1 MFDSREDILNE
12 LNTNEATGL
21 TSEEARRRLAED
33 GPNAFQESKP
43 PSLLKLIGEQM
54 NSLLIYILIAA
65 AIISGI
71 VGEISDA
78 VIIGIV
84 ILLNAVIGVVQESK
98 AEKALQE
105 LKKMST
111 PKAVVKRDNTIQE
124 IPSEELVVGDIV
136 ILDAGRFIP
145 ADLRLLETANLQVE
159 ESSLTGESTS
169 VDKDAEWSSEE
180 EVPLGD
186 QKNMAFMSTLVT
198 YGRGTAVVV
207 RKGMDTEIGKI
218 AQMLEIQEK
227 DMTPLQKKLDEL
239 GKILG
244 VAAIAVSIIIF
255 FIGFFQ
261 GRDVLEMFLI
271 AVSLAVAAIPEGLPA
286 IVTIVLALGVRRM
299 IKQNAVI
306 RKLPAVETLGA
317 VSVICSD
324 KTGTLTQNKMTV
336 THAYVNDTYQPLQ
349 ELNVENKTTR
359 LLTEAILLCNDA
371 TIEGEKQAGDPT
383 EVALIAAAGELGLSK
398 KQMEADYP
406 RIYERS
412 FDSERKMMSTVHKKN
427 GQHIVFVKGAIE
439 SLLPKITH
447 IEKDGKVDPLT
458 EADHSL
464 IMDHVNQMSEQALRV
479 LTVAYKYVPSNAE
492 LDEEIEENLTFLGL
506 TGMIDPPREE
516 VKASI
521 DQCKV
526 AGVKVVMITG
536 DHRKTALA
544 IAKELHIASEES
556 ETMTGQELN
565 KISDAQ
571 LKEKVK
577 DIHVFARVS
586 PEHKVRIVKALKSN
600 HEIVSM
606 TGDGVNDA
614 PSLKEADVGVA
625 MGITG
630 TDVAKGAAD
639 VVLTDDNFSTITAA
653 VEEGRNIYKNIKKSI
668 LYLLSCNLGEIVTLF
683 VGILLG
689 WPAPLTAV
697 HILWVNLV
705 TDTLPAIALGVDPED
720 PEVMNEKPR
729 AASEK
734 IFSKEDVVFSLWN
747 GLLIGALTL
756 FAFTEGLKIYS
767 GSNSLFT
774 TDFSLITGD
783 ALVHAQTMAFITL
796 SVSQL
801 FHSLNLRSDVK
812 SIFKVGLFKNRLLIG
827 AIVLGL
833 IIQASLVYVPFLHD
847 VFNIHYLSL
856 ADWLFVLGLSIIP
869 VVLNE
874 IVKAIKHVFA

>member
-1 MFDSREDILNE
+1 MVDSNDNLLNK
-12 LNTNEATGL
+12 LQTNEKTGL
-21 TSEEARRRLAED
+21 SSEEARRRLND
-33 GPNAFQESKP
+33 NGPNAFQDSKP
-43 PSLLKLIGEQM
+43 PSILKLIWEQM
-54 NSLLIYILIAA
+54 NSLLIYILIIA
-65 AIISGI
+65 AIISAI

-124 IPSEELVVGDIV
+124 IPSEDIVVGDIV
-136 ILDAGRFIP
+136 VLDAGRFIP
-145 ADLRLLETANLQVE
+145 ADLQLLDTANLQVE
-159 ESSLTGESTS
+159 ESSLTGESTA
-169 VDKDAEWSSEE
+169 VNKDANWSSDE

-186 QKNMAFMSTLVT
+186 QQNMAFMSTLVT
-198 YGRGTAVVV
+198 YGRATAVVV
-207 RKGMDTEIGKI
+207 RTGMDTEIGKI
-218 AQMLEIQEK
+218 AKMLDNQSK

-244 VAAIAVSIIIF
+244 VAAIAVSFIIF
-255 FIGFFQ
+255 MIGFFQ

-336 THAYVNDTYQPLQ
+336 THTYVNEEYTPLAD
-349 ELNVENKTTR
+349 LSLENPTSK
-359 LLTEAILLCNDA
+359 LFSQAIVLCNDA
-371 TIEGEKQAGDPT
+371 TINDDNQSGDPT
-383 EVALIAAAGELGLSK
+383 EVALVAAGETLGLK
-398 KQMEADYP
+398 KNALEEKYP
-406 RIYERS
+406 RTFERA
-412 FDSERKMMSTVHKKN
+412 FDSERKMMSTVHEKD
-427 GQHIVFVKGAIE
+427 GQQIVFVKGAIE
-439 SLLPKITH
+439 SLLPKLTH
-447 IEKDGKVDPLT
+447 IEKNGRVETLT
-458 EADHSL
+458 ETDHDT
-464 IMDHVNQMSEQALRV
+464 IMAEVNDMSEQALRV
-479 LTVAYKYVPSNAE
+479 LTVAYKQLPAHAD
-492 LDEEIEENLTFLGL
+492 LDERIESDLVFLGL

-516 VKASI
+516 VKQSI
-521 DQCKV
+521 DHCKN
-526 AGVKVVMITG
+526 AGIKVVMITG

-544 IAKELHIASEES
+544 IAKELHIASHED

-565 KISDAQ
+565 QISDVK
-571 LKEKVK
+571 LKEVVNH
-577 DIHVFARVS
+577 IRVFARVS
-586 PEHKVRIVKALKSN
+586 PEHKVRIVQALKN
-600 HEIVSM
+600 NGDIVSM

-668 LYLLSCNLGEIVTLF
+668 LYLLSCNLGEIITLF
-683 VGILLG
+683 IGILLG

-720 PEVMNEKPR
+720 PDVMDEKPR
-729 AASEK
+729 NASEK
-734 IFSKEDVVFSLWN
+734 IFSKENVVFSIWN
-747 GLLIGALTL
+747 GLLIGVLTL

-767 GSNSLFT
+767 GSDSLFT
-774 TDFSLITGD
+774 TDFSGISGD

-801 FHSLNLRSDVK
+801 FHSLNLRSATK
-812 SIFKVGLFKNRLLIG
+812 SIFQVGIFKNRLLIG
-827 AIVLGL
+827 AILLGL
-833 IIQASLVYVPFLHD
+833 VIQASLVYVPFLHD
-847 VFNIHYLSL
+847 VFGIHYLSIE
-856 ADWLFVLGLSIIP
+856 DWLFIIGLSIIP
-869 VVLNE
+869 VILNE
-874 IVKAIKHVFA
+874 IVKAVKRIFV